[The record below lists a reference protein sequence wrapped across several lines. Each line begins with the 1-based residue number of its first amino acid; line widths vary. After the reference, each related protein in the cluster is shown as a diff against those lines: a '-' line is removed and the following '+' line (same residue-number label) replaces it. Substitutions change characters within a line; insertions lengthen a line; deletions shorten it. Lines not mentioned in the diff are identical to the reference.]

1 MKFDFEDSSLYSVKV
16 HSSEEQ
22 EEEESECKKVNP
34 SHVNRFRKK

>member
-1 MKFDFEDSSLYSVKV
+1 MKFDFEDSTVRNVNKN
-16 HSSEEQ
+16 E